1 MSFGAACIT
10 IFGGGLLTGVG
21 AVIVVCGIRL
31 MYLALT
37 AERI

>member
-10 IFGGGLLTGVG
+10 VIGGGALTVGGAIILAVGVRL
-21 AVIVVCGIRL
+21 IV
-31 MYLALT
+31 LALT